1 MTASTELRDAPASTI
16 DSEFEQALAQVLG
29 AAIEHHQKNEVE
41 EAKAL
46 YRIVLDANPAHPD
59 ANHNLGALALQQRDF
74 ERAVT
79 HFEAAVGAN
88 PDQGHYWASYINALT
103 VSGQTS
109 AAWVALEMAQQ
120 RGMKGPTV
128 DLLIQRLVSPGNA
141 PAPAPLGAPTP
152 ASISKAV
159 DAPEKKEAS
168 VMRMAAPPQQQV
180 NRVTTLYHQGRA
192 AEALE
197 IARPMTERFP
207 KFAFG
212 WRALGSSLHS
222 LGRTF
227 EAIEP
232 FSRTVE
238 LEPTD
243 VESRKVL
250 ADCLRLHNR
259 FADAEAACREV
270 IAQAPEH
277 AEAFRILGMTL
288 QAMGRHEEAET
299 CCRKTVELTGSVV
312 AYSTLGVMLLDQ
324 GRLGE
329 AQIELRRALDIQPD
343 YGVAHENI
351 LFCMSHDEN
360 VDAHALFAQHVSFG
374 EQCEAPLRVHWK
386 AHGNLRNPERQLK
399 VGFVSGDLYH
409 HAISTFIEP
418 IFEHLMRDPGIE
430 IHVYYSHSI
439 NDDVTARL
447 RQNAARW
454 NAVNGLNDTQLADK
468 IRADGIDVLI
478 DLSGHTSRN
487 RLLTF
492 ARKPAPIQASW
503 MGYPGTTGLM
513 AMDYYFAD
521 AFHVPTHHAEGQFV
535 EKIVHLP
542 ANAPFQPAK
551 FAPPVNGLPAL
562 HNGHLTFG
570 SFNRINKLQPGTIA
584 LWSELLHA
592 LPDSRML
599 LGAMP
604 PDSDCRTLIEW
615 FAKEGISRERLDFRT
630 RSGMPVYLQQHH
642 HVDICLD
649 TFPYSGGTTTLHA
662 MWMGVPTITMP
673 SRLMASRGSTAALC
687 LAGLDNF
694 IAKDSADFV
703 AKGVAWANDLTGL
716 AELRA
721 SMRSRCAESPMFQPA
736 VIAAGLSASLREM
749 WRRWCAGVAPA
760 ALDMQTPGE
769 TARHNQEKS

>member
-1 MTASTELRDAPASTI
+1 MTASTELRDASASTI
-16 DSEFEQALAQVLG
+16 DPEFEQALAQVLG

-41 EAKAL
+41 EAQAL

-59 ANHNLGALALQQRDF
+59 ANHNLGAIALEQRDF
-74 ERAVT
+74 ERAVA
-79 HFEAAVGAN
+79 HFEAAIGGN

-109 AAWVALEMAQQ
+109 AAWVAIEIAQQ
-120 RGMKGPTV
+120 RGMKGPAV
-128 DLLIQRLVSPGNA
+128 DLLIQRLVLSENA
-141 PAPAPLGAPTP
+141 PAPASLPAPAP
-152 ASISKAV
+152 VAEAV
-159 DAPEKKEAS
+159 SAPVQSDDAP
-168 VMRMAAPPQQQV
+168 VVRMAVPPQQLV

-207 KFAFG
+207 KFALG
-212 WRALGSSLHS
+212 WRAMGSSLHS

-232 FSRTVE
+232 FSRAVE

-270 IAQAPEH
+270 IAQAPDH

-288 QAMGRHEEAET
+288 QSMGRHQEAEA
-299 CCRKTVELTGSVV
+299 CCRKTVELTGSAV

-329 AQIELRRALDIQPD
+329 AQIELRRALAIKPD
-343 YGVAHENI
+343 YGIAHENL
-351 LFCMSHDEN
+351 LFCMSHDAN
-360 VDAHALFAQHVSFG
+360 VDADALFAQHVSFG
-374 EQCEAPLRVHWK
+374 EQCEAPLRAQWK
-386 AHGNLRNPERQLK
+386 PHGNVRNPQRQLK
-399 VGFVSGDLYH
+399 VGFVSGDLFH

-418 IFEHLMRDPGIE
+418 IFEHLSRDAGIE
-430 IHVYYSHSI
+430 LHVYYSHSV

-454 NAVNGLNDTQLADK
+454 NVVNGLNDAQLADK

-503 MGYPGTTGLM
+503 MGYPGTTGLTG
-513 AMDYYFAD
+513 MDYYFAD
-521 AFHVPTHHAEGQFV
+521 AFHVPIQNAEGQFV

-542 ANAPFQPAK
+542 ANAPFQPARL
-551 FAPPVNGLPAL
+551 APPVNGLPAL
-562 HNGHLTFG
+562 HNGYLTFG
-570 SFNRINKLQPGTIA
+570 SFNRINKLQPNAIA
-584 LWSELLHA
+584 LWSELLRA

-604 PDSDCRTLIEW
+604 PDSDCETLIEW
-615 FAKEGISRERLDFRT
+615 FAREGIARDRLAFRT

-662 MWMGVPTITMP
+662 MWMGVPTITLP
-673 SRLMASRGSTAALC
+673 GRLMASRASTAALS
-687 LAGLDNF
+687 LAGFDDF
-694 IAKDSADFV
+694 VAKDKADFV

-716 AELRA
+716 ADLRA

-736 VIAAGLSASLREM
+736 VIAAGLSAALREM
-749 WRRWCAGVAPA
+749 WRRWCAGVAPT
-760 ALDMQTPGE
+760 ALNMQTLGE
-769 TARHNQEKS
+769 AARNDLEKS

>member
-1 MTASTELRDAPASTI
+1 MTASTELPDASASTI
-16 DSEFEQALAQVLG
+16 DPEFEQALSQVLS

-41 EAKAL
+41 EAQAL

-74 ERAVT
+74 GRAIT
-79 HFEAAVGAN
+79 HFQAAVGAN
-88 PDQGHYWASYINALT
+88 PNQGHYWASYINALT
-103 VSGQTS
+103 VGGETS

-120 RGMKGPTV
+120 RGMKGPV
-128 DLLIQRLVSPGNA
+128 VEQLIQQLALSGNTR
-141 PAPAPLGAPTP
+141 APAPLVAPESATKAVGAPG
-152 ASISKAV
+152 K
-159 DAPEKKEAS
+159 DEAS
-168 VMRMAAPPQQQV
+168 VVRMAAPTKQLV
-180 NRVTTLYHQGRA
+180 NRVTTLYHQGRP

-197 IARPMTERFP
+197 VARTMTERFP
-207 KFAFG
+207 NFALG
-212 WRALGSSLHS
+212 WRAMGSSLHC

-232 FSRTVE
+232 FERAVE

-243 VESRKVL
+243 AESRKVL

-270 IAQAPEH
+270 IAQVPQH

-288 QAMGRHEEAET
+288 QSLGRHEEAEV

-312 AYSTLGVMLLDQ
+312 AYSTLGVTLLDQ

-329 AQIELRRALDIQPD
+329 AQVELRRALEIQPD

-351 LFCMSHDEN
+351 VFCMSHDEN
-360 VDAHALFAQHVSFG
+360 VDEAALFAQHVQFG
-374 EQCEAPLRVHWK
+374 EQCEAPMRAQWK
-386 AHGNLRNPERQLK
+386 PHGNGRNPERQLK
-399 VGFVSGDLYH
+399 LGFVSGDLFH

-418 IFEHLMRDPGIE
+418 ILEHLARDAGIE
-430 IHVYYSHSI
+430 IHVYYNHSI
-439 NDDVTARL
+439 NDEVTARL
-447 RQNAARW
+447 RQNTARW
-454 NAVNGLNDTQLADK
+454 NTVNGLTDAQLAHK

-503 MGYPGTTGLM
+503 MGYPGTTGLT

-521 AFHVPTHHAEGQFV
+521 SFHVPTHHAEGQFV
-535 EKIVHLP
+535 EKIAHLP
-542 ANAPFQPAK
+542 ANAPFRPARL
-551 FAPPVNGLPAL
+551 APPVNGLPAL
-562 HNGHLTFG
+562 HNGYLTFG
-570 SFNRINKLQPGTIA
+570 SFNRINKLQSGAIA
-584 LWSELLHA
+584 LWAELLRA

-604 PDSDCRTLIEW
+604 PESGCEQLIER
-615 FAKEGISRERLDFRT
+615 FAKEGIGRERLDFRT
-630 RSGMPVYLQQHH
+630 RSGMPIYLQQHH

-649 TFPYSGGTTTLHA
+649 TFPYAGGTTTLHA
-662 MWMGVPTITMP
+662 MWMGVPTLTLP
-673 SRLMASRGSTAALC
+673 GRLMASRGSTAALS
-687 LAGLDNF
+687 LAELSEF
-694 IAKDSADFV
+694 VAKDTADFV
-703 AKGVAWANDLTGL
+703 AKGMAWANDLTGL

-721 SMRSRCAESPMFQPA
+721 SMRNRCAESPMFQPA

-760 ALDMQTPGE
+760 ALGVQTPG
-769 TARHNQEKS
+769 TAARNNLEKS